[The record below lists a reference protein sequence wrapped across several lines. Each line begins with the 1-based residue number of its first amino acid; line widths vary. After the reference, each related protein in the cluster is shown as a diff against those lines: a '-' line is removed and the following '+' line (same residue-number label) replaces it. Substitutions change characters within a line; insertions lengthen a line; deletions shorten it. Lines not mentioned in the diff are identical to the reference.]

1 MQKAI
6 PLAQETIVN
15 LVKSGSKIPK
25 WILTEFKARGYFN
38 DLSGVRVVTET
49 QDPEQL
55 KADVQ
60 SLSIG
65 GGGEEEVLLGERCQG
80 VRGSMYL
87 TDFGS
92 NLKYFP
98 PFSRNPAYS

>member
-49 QDPEQL
+49 QDPEKI
-55 KADVQ
+55 KADVRA
-60 SLSIG
+60 LSVNSG
-65 GGGEEEVLLGERCQG
+65 GAEEVLLGE
-80 VRGSMYL
+80 
-87 TDFGS
+87 
-92 NLKYFP
+92 
-98 PFSRNPAYS
+98 

>member
-49 QDPEQL
+49 QDPEKV
-55 KADVQ
+55 KAAVRAL
-60 SLSIG
+60 SLG
-65 GGGEEEVLLGERCQG
+65 GGADEEVLLGE
-80 VRGSMYL
+80 
-87 TDFGS
+87 
-92 NLKYFP
+92 
-98 PFSRNPAYS
+98 

>member
-1 MQKAI
+1 MDPDKIQ
-6 PLAQETIVN
+6 
-15 LVKSGSKIPK
+15 SKG
-25 WILTEFKARGYFN
+25 LL
-38 DLSGVRVVTET
+38 LSGVRVVTET

-65 GGGEEEVLLGERCQG
+65 GGGEEEVLSGERCQG

-87 TDFGS
+87 DQT
-92 NLKYFP
+92 
-98 PFSRNPAYS
+98 